1 MSKKCDVY
9 TVFIASPSDL
19 IEERVIIPEVINDW
33 NAAHGLPNNIV
44 FLPVKWETHATP
56 QLGDR
61 PQEIINQQILRDCDL
76 LVALFWTRIGQRTG
90 KEESGTVEEI
100 KEFVTKGKPALL
112 YFSERPVP
120 PNKIDADQ
128 LGRLN
133 AFKEEIKSQ
142 GLIDTFSDTYDFRA
156 KLSRQLGMTIGRI
169 VSEATEKTKISKNK
183 IQAIKQPYAPNLTD
197 GEIENWL
204 YKAYVATR
212 KEDGSANLSTIAGY
226 LTRYTPVDYKVL
238 GFNRLKPFLESY
250 DMFEFEVISPTHQ
263 VVRLKRAS

>member
-1 MSKKCDVY
+1 M
-9 TVFIASPSDL
+9 
-19 IEERVIIPEVINDW
+19 
-33 NAAHGLPNNIV
+33 
-44 FLPVKWETHATP
+44 FLPVKWETHASP

-76 LVALFWTRIGQRTG
+76 LVALFWTRIGQSTG

-100 KEFVTKGKPALL
+100 KEFVSKDKPALL

-133 AFKEEIKSQ
+133 AFKDEIKSQ

-156 KLSRQLGMTIGRI
+156 KLSRQLAMTIGRI
-169 VSEATEKTKISKNK
+169 VSEANGKSKIAKSKVN
-183 IQAIKQPYAPNLTD
+183 AIKGAFAPNLTE

-212 KEDGSANLSTIAGY
+212 RDDGAANLSTIAGY
-226 LTRYTPVDYKVL
+226 LTRYTPVDYKLL
-238 GFNRLKPFLESY
+238 GFNKLKPFLESY
-250 DMFEFEVISPTHQ
+250 DMFDFEVISPTHQ
-263 VVRLKRAS
+263 VVRLKGRA